1 MQMLFNTRHSMKRY
15 ISAVVLLVCCSI
27 GLQAQTF
34 PFQDTALSIDERVE
48 DLLSRLTLDE
58 KLSLMEHRNPAIP
71 SLGLPAY
78 SWWNEALHGVGRNG
92 LATVWPMPIGLA
104 ATFDP
109 ATVEEVFKQV
119 AYEACKKYC
128 QARDFDTC
136 QALLEPTDYTG
147 LTFFTPNINI
157 FRDPRWGRGMETYGE
172 DPFLTAKMG
181 LACVRGLQREDLNT
195 AREGLVTAACLK
207 HLAVHSGPEGL
218 RHEFDAQVSQRDLW
232 TTYLPAFEYIIENS
246 DVQQVMCGYNRLNGE
261 PCCTNEH
268 LLVDILRN
276 KWGYD
281 GLLVT
286 DCWALNDCW
295 ERDTVIPRHKTHASA
310 ALTAEAAFGNEVD
323 LECGSGLE
331 ALRTAVDSGYVS
343 EEKVNEHV
351 RRILRTRMRVMMPL
365 PEKDRAWMTVPG
377 PYEPL
382 TPNEMAAMSFV
393 LLKNNPVSGLT
404 LKNKKKT
411 AILPLQ
417 KGTKI
422 YLAGPNAEDTIMPLG
437 NYNGTPEHTV
447 SIREGLSKLFTLV
460 DNPRKADVIV
470 YAGGLNPQL
479 EGEELPV
486 DIPGFY
492 KGDRTRIELPEEQC
506 IELKQLQRKHK
517 PVVLLLCSG
526 SAIALEKTALD
537 CEAIIACWYGGEAM
551 GTGLAKTLAG
561 EYDCFGRLPVTF
573 YKSTRQLPDFDDYNM
588 EGRTYR
594 YMTEDPLYPFGYG
607 LNYGKYHLEN
617 VTYNPEEK
625 TINGRIVIDRESPS
639 QYMSKTVQV
648 YLVGDDPLSPRKQLV
663 GIDYGDGDFF
673 EIPLDPFWLRR
684 YNETTGEMEFPQP
697 GTPLH
702 LLVGL
707 NSNDKDFI
715 ELKIKL

>member
-1 MQMLFNTRHSMKRY
+1 MKRLLIAILLLLACQS
-15 ISAVVLLVCCSI
+15 ISH
-27 GLQAQTF
+27 AQNF
-34 PFQDTALSIDERVE
+34 PFQDTTLTLHERVE

-58 KLSLMEHRNPAIP
+58 KLSMMEHRNPAIP

-92 LATVWPMPIGLA
+92 LATVWPMPIALA
-104 ATFDP
+104 ATFNTDK
-109 ATVEEVFKQV
+109 VEEMFANV
-119 AYEACKKYC
+119 AYEARTKYLA
-128 QARDFDTC
+128 ARSSDTC
-136 QALLEPTDYTG
+136 TALREPTDYTG

-181 LACVRGLQREDLNT
+181 LACVRGLQHEDLNT

-351 RRILRTRMRVMMPL
+351 RRILRTRMRVIMPL

-617 VTYNPEEK
+617 VTYNPEK
-625 TINGRIVIDRESPS
+625 K
-639 QYMSKTVQV
+639 M
-648 YLVGDDPLSPRKQLV
+648 SPRKQLV